1 MTFVWHGSHSPL
13 FLFLD
18 ARADPV
24 SPVPWVPL
32 ILLLVIVFVLA
43 VGFVA
48 GLVALLIWFKRRQ
61 ARGAAESQ
69 GDGENFIPAIQTNP
83 RR

>member
-1 MTFVWHGSHSPL
+1 MSSL
-13 FLFLD
+13 FLLLD

-24 SPVPWVPL
+24 SPVPWGAL

-48 GLVALLIWFKRRQ
+48 GLVALLIWFKRRKTKE
-61 ARGAAESQ
+61 AAASS
-69 GDGENFIPAIQTNP
+69 
-83 RR
+83 

>member
-1 MTFVWHGSHSPL
+1 MSYL
-13 FLFLD
+13 FLLID

-24 SPVPWVPL
+24 STVPWAAL
-32 ILLLVIVFVLA
+32 ILLLAIVFVLS

-61 ARGAAESQ
+61 KE
-69 GDGENFIPAIQTNP
+69 GDSTKAVS
-83 RR
+83 

>member
-1 MTFVWHGSHSPL
+1 MSPL
-13 FLFLD
+13 FLLLD

-24 SPVPWVPL
+24 SPVPWGAL

-48 GLVALLIWFKRRQ
+48 GLVALLIWFKRRKTKE
-61 ARGAAESQ
+61 A
-69 GDGENFIPAIQTNP
+69 PASS
-83 RR
+83 

>member
-1 MTFVWHGSHSPL
+1 MSPL
-13 FLFLD
+13 LLLLD

-24 SPVPWVPL
+24 SPVPWGAL
-32 ILLLVIVFVLA
+32 MLLLVIVFVLA

-61 ARGAAESQ
+61 AKEVAE
-69 GDGENFIPAIQTNP
+69 P
-83 RR
+83 